1 MNKIIDLY
9 LTSKGVLNY
18 KFVKAFEKQSKDY
31 ITNFKVQRIKQI
43 LKSSQKEISYYRN
56 LFWNYDFN
64 PEKFNDL
71 SELNKL
77 PILTKKDVIEN
88 YWEINSSFRLKNSIK
103 TQTSGTTGQIL
114 TSYTSKQQ
122 WIIEQAAIWNQWK
135 KAGYKFRDKICVLR
149 SFEGSKKNFLYMKS
163 WKNWLY
169 CSPYFLNEKNCKII
183 LKYLEKWKVNFLRG
197 YPSSVVLLSRYAQK
211 FDIKLNHLKSIFVA
225 SEFLSDADR
234 KEIEKIFK
242 VKIFN
247 HYGQA
252 ETTCMFHQ
260 LFADDK
266 SLYNLEYYGNSELIA
281 TSKKNIYRLI
291 ATNLWNNVMPLI
303 RYDTGDLV
311 IKSSHGHNKINFL
324 KIDNISGRKSEYI
337 INSAN
342 KKIPATQFYT
352 YFSKIKHLERF
363 QIIQNSKEDLQLNLK
378 FTNNLSPK
386 NETKKIISFFKG
398 IFENKININLGSS
411 FVLKGEGKFTP
422 LIQKVSIK

>member
-1 MNKIIDLY
+1 
-9 LTSKGVLNY
+9 
-18 KFVKAFEKQSKDY
+18 
-31 ITNFKVQRIKQI
+31 
-43 LKSSQKEISYYRN
+43 
-56 LFWNYDFN
+56 
-64 PEKFNDL
+64 
-71 SELNKL
+71 
-77 PILTKKDVIEN
+77 
-88 YWEINSSFRLKNSIK
+88 
-103 TQTSGTTGQIL
+103 
-114 TSYTSKQQ
+114 
-122 WIIEQAAIWNQWK
+122 
-135 KAGYKFRDKICVLR
+135 
-149 SFEGSKKNFLYMKS
+149 MKS

-311 IKSSHGHNKINFL
+311 IKSSHGHNKINF
-324 KIDNISGRKSEYI
+324 
-337 INSAN
+337 
-342 KKIPATQFYT
+342 
-352 YFSKIKHLERF
+352 
-363 QIIQNSKEDLQLNLK
+363 
-378 FTNNLSPK
+378 
-386 NETKKIISFFKG
+386 
-398 IFENKININLGSS
+398 
-411 FVLKGEGKFTP
+411 
-422 LIQKVSIK
+422 

>member
-149 SFEGSKKNFLYMKS
+149 SFEGSKK
-163 WKNWLY
+163 
-169 CSPYFLNEKNCKII
+169 
-183 LKYLEKWKVNFLRG
+183 
-197 YPSSVVLLSRYAQK
+197 
-211 FDIKLNHLKSIFVA
+211 IF
-225 SEFLSDADR
+225 
-234 KEIEKIFK
+234 
-242 VKIFN
+242 
-247 HYGQA
+247 
-252 ETTCMFHQ
+252 
-260 LFADDK
+260 
-266 SLYNLEYYGNSELIA
+266 
-281 TSKKNIYRLI
+281 
-291 ATNLWNNVMPLI
+291 
-303 RYDTGDLV
+303 
-311 IKSSHGHNKINFL
+311 
-324 KIDNISGRKSEYI
+324 YI
-337 INSAN
+337 
-342 KKIPATQFYT
+342 
-352 YFSKIKHLERF
+352 
-363 QIIQNSKEDLQLNLK
+363 
-378 FTNNLSPK
+378 
-386 NETKKIISFFKG
+386 
-398 IFENKININLGSS
+398 
-411 FVLKGEGKFTP
+411 
-422 LIQKVSIK
+422 